1 MRIRWKLLLFLLIMV
16 LPPVFLVRWY
26 SIRETQALGRE
37 LAGGAAAN
45 SRDTAERELIQT
57 VNLFAEAVNDTRDVL
72 ELALTLQAREAE
84 RLLAERPP
92 GIEPVFF
99 DTDYDRRDPRI
110 GVLEPPRALPD
121 STGEIK
127 AKTVIPTTADH
138 LVFRLSPNADRQ
150 AALRDIGPLSRLL
163 PTFRVI
169 YLRHEPLLLWNY
181 VSLDNGLHCA
191 YPGHGGYPPDYD
203 PRRREWYTAAKA
215 VGRGI
220 WSIMVDAN
228 TSRTIAT
235 LSLPVHDPDGSIIGV
250 TGVDFPLDTL
260 LLESDL
266 SRRWTPAVRSM
277 LLRPATPEDG
287 DSKAMVIVAMR
298 DYMEHDQ
305 DWKTPLAMERL
316 ENEDPAAIQVMRA
329 DIQAGRQGIL
339 EMPLRGVP
347 SIWAYK
353 PVIQDGLTLA
363 VIVPQEVIVASSRE
377 AEASIIDRT
386 RSMLRD
392 TSLFALVINL
402 LLVGAAAIASQAVT
416 RPIARLAKAAATL
429 AEGDLTARAEVKSH
443 DELGDLARAFNDMA
457 PKLLERVKLKNDMA
471 LAMEVQR
478 NLLPERPP
486 VIPGMDIAAV
496 SLFCDETGGDYYD
509 FLSFSRE
516 RGDTCDV
523 VMGDVTGHGVSAAL
537 FMATGRALLHA
548 RADEDPDPATCISM
562 VNRLLCRDTQ
572 LTGRFITL
580 FFLSMNLRT
589 GDLTWVRAGHDPALL
604 YDPGRDAFEELM
616 GPGIPLGVEET
627 WEYSDNHRSGLSPGQ
642 LLVLGTDGIWEAMN
656 PAGEMYGKDRFRDV
670 LRKNAGRTAQEIVDA
685 VVAEVLNFVSPE
697 RPEDDLTLVVVK
709 ALR

>member
-37 LAGGAAAN
+37 LAGAAAAN
-45 SRDTAERELIQT
+45 SRDTAERELAQT

-84 RLLAERPP
+84 RLLVERPP
-92 GIEPVFF
+92 GIEPVLF

-121 STGEIK
+121 STGETK
-127 AKTVIPTTADH
+127 AKTVIPTTPDH

-150 AALRDIGPLSRLL
+150 AALRDISPLSRLL
-163 PTFRVI
+163 PTFRII

-203 PRRREWYTAAKA
+203 PRRRPWYTAAKA
-215 VGRGI
+215 QGRGV

-298 DYMEHDQ
+298 DYMEDDR

-316 ENEDPAAIQVMRA
+316 ENEDPAAVRTMR
-329 DIQAGRQGIL
+329 DDVQAGRQGIL
-339 EMPLRGVP
+339 EMPFRGVP
-347 SIWAYK
+347 SVWAYK

-363 VIVPQEVIVASSRE
+363 VIVPQEVIVASSRK
-377 AEASIIDRT
+377 AEESIIDRT
-386 RSMLRD
+386 KSMLRD

-416 RPIARLAKAAATL
+416 RPLARLAKAAATL
-429 AEGDLTARAEVKSH
+429 AEGDLTARAKVTSH

-486 VIPGMDIAAV
+486 VIPGLDIAAI

-523 VMGDVTGHGVSAAL
+523 VLGDVTGHGVSAAL

-548 RADEDPDPATCISM
+548 RADEDPDPARCITM

-580 FFLSMNLRT
+580 FFLSMNLDT
-589 GDLTWVRAGHDPALL
+589 GELTWVRAGHDPALL
-604 YDPGRDAFEELM
+604 YDPGRDDFEELM
-616 GPGIPLGVEET
+616 GSGIPLGVEAT
-627 WEYSDNHRSGLSPGQ
+627 WEYTENHRPGLCAGQ

-656 PAGEMYGKDRFRDV
+656 PAGEMYGKDRFREV
-670 LRKNAGRTAQEIVDA
+670 LRKNAGKTSQEIVDA
-685 VVAEVLNFVSPE
+685 VVDAVQDFVQPL
-697 RPEDDLTLVVVK
+697 RPEDDLTLVVIR